1 MANLTEVSL
10 WDSVIRQIENGEAA
24 TGGADGLANVQAK
37 QLANR
42 TQYLKSQ
49 IGNINNDTAL
59 LAATGTGLNHN
70 GIYRGKNLG
79 TFSSISAVESFL
91 TTHKVS
97 SGVFEDLYLGD
108 YFRLQD
114 GTYNV
119 EWEIAGFDTYYQK
132 GDTAFTNHH
141 IALIPK
147 TNLLTSKMNGTNDTT
162 GGYYN
167 SYMHQS
173 VIPTIDTNLA
183 TILGNHLLARRALL
197 SNAMNKD
204 LTSGSSAG
212 WMGCTTG
219 WDWYTVKSC
228 LMSEVAVYGSKVF
241 SSSFHDIGED
251 CERLPIFQFKGHSHT
266 RQWFWLRAVASA
278 STFALA
284 NDYGSA
290 TAYDASA
297 ADGGVRPIICVG

>member
-1 MANLTEVSL
+1 MATNSEIVGIEKAKYNVPTKVPGQYITIHYET
-10 WDSVIRQIENGEAA
+10 DIGQI
-24 TGGADGLANVQAK
+24 TDL
-37 QLANR
+37 
-42 TQYLKSQ
+42 
-49 IGNINNDTAL
+49 
-59 LAATGTGLNHN
+59 TGLSHN
-70 GIYRGKNLG
+70 GIYRGKNFG
-79 TFSSISAVESFL
+79 TFTSLSAVEQFL
-91 TTHKVS
+91 SDHGVS
-97 SGVFEDLYLGD
+97 TGLFNDLYLGD
-108 YFRLQD
+108 YFKVQD

-147 TNLLTSKMNGTNDTT
+147 TNLLTSKMNDTNDTT

-167 SYMHQS
+167 SYLHQS

-204 LTSGSSAG
+204 LTSGAGAG
-212 WMGCTTG
+212 WMGSTTG

-278 STFALA
+278 SNFAI
-284 NDYGSA
+284 
-290 TAYDASA
+290 ASA
-297 ADGGVRPIICVG
+297 DGIASNYGAGATDGGVRPLICVG

>member
-1 MANLTEVSL
+1 MATLTKPIMLDE
-10 WDSVIRQIENGEAA
+10 
-24 TGGADGLANVQAK
+24 
-37 QLANR
+37 
-42 TQYLKSQ
+42 
-49 IGNINNDTAL
+49 
-59 LAATGTGLNHN
+59 TGLKIVDAINSKGIMDIINTQGLSHN
-70 GIYRGKNLG
+70 CIYRGKNWG
-79 TFSSISAVESFL
+79 TFTSLSEVEQFL
-91 TTHKVS
+91 SDHGVS
-97 SGVFEDLYLGD
+97 TGLFNDLYLGD
-108 YFRLQD
+108 YFKVQD

-147 TNLLTSKMNGTNDTT
+147 TNLLTSKMNDTNDTT

-204 LTSGSSAG
+204 LTSGAGAG
-212 WMGCTTG
+212 WMGSTTG

-241 SSSFHDIGED
+241 SSGFHDIGED

-266 RQWFWLRAVASA
+266 RQWFWLRAVAS
-278 STFALA
+278 
-284 NDYGSA
+284 GSA
-290 TAYDASA
+290 FADATTSGDPGGGNA
-297 ADGGVRPIICVG
+297 SYAGGGVRPLICVG

>member
-1 MANLTEVSL
+1 MANITEVSQ
-10 WDSVIRQIENGEAA
+10 WESVIRQIENGEAA

-49 IGNINNDTAL
+49 ISNINNDTAL

-147 TNLLTSKMNGTNDTT
+147 ANLLTSKMNDTDDTT

-197 SNAMNKD
+197 SDAMNKD
-204 LTSGSSAG
+204 LTSGAGAG

-228 LMSEVAVYGSKVF
+228 LMSEVAVYGSKVL

-251 CERLPIFQFKGHSHT
+251 CERLPIFQFKGHSYT
-266 RQWFWLRAVASA
+266 RHWFWLRDVASA
-278 STFALA
+278 SNFAA
-284 NDYGSA
+284 AYRYGG
-290 TAYDASA
+290 AYGGYASD

>member
-1 MANLTEVSL
+1 MANITEASQ
-10 WDSVIRQIENGEAA
+10 WENVIRQLENGEAA
-24 TGGADGLANVQAK
+24 TGGADGLENVQAK
-37 QLANR
+37 QLAKR
-42 TQYLKSQ
+42 TQYLKIQ

-70 GIYRGKNLG
+70 GIYRGKNFG
-79 TFSSISAVESFL
+79 TFLSVSAVENFL
-91 TTHKVS
+91 TAHKVS

-147 TNLLTSKMNGTNDTT
+147 TNLLTSKMNDTNDTT

-204 LTSGSSAG
+204 LTSGAGAG

-228 LMSEVAVYGSKVF
+228 LMSEAAVYGSKVF
-241 SSSFHDIGED
+241 SSSFHDVGED
-251 CERLPIFQFKGHSHT
+251 CERLPIFQFKGHSYT

-278 STFALA
+278 SNFAYA
-284 NDYGSA
+284 NHAGG
-290 TAYDASA
+290 AYTYSASA
-297 ADGGVRPIICVG
+297 AGGGVRPLICVG

>member
-1 MANLTEVSL
+1 MATNSEIVGIEKAKYNVPTKVPGQYITIHYET
-10 WDSVIRQIENGEAA
+10 DIGQI
-24 TGGADGLANVQAK
+24 TDL
-37 QLANR
+37 
-42 TQYLKSQ
+42 
-49 IGNINNDTAL
+49 
-59 LAATGTGLNHN
+59 TGLSHN
-70 GIYRGKNLG
+70 GIYRGKNFG
-79 TFSSISAVESFL
+79 TFTSLSAVEQFL
-91 TTHKVS
+91 SDHGVS
-97 SGVFEDLYLGD
+97 TGLFNDLYLGD
-108 YFRLQD
+108 YFKVQD

-147 TNLLTSKMNGTNDTT
+147 TNLLTSKMNDTNDTT

-204 LTSGSSAG
+204 LTSGAGAG
-212 WMGCTTG
+212 WMGSTTNWG
-219 WDWYTVKSC
+219 WYTVKSC

-251 CERLPIFQFKGHSHT
+251 CERLPIFQFKGHSYT

-278 STFALA
+278 SLFAPA
-284 NDYGSA
+284 YGHGH
-290 TAYDASA
+290 AYYLGASDV
-297 ADGGVRPIICVG
+297 DGGVRPLICVG

>member
-1 MANLTEVSL
+1 MATVTKPILLDETGKQIVEALNKQTEAITSKGIM
-10 WDSVIRQIENGEAA
+10 DIINTQ
-24 TGGADGLANVQAK
+24 GL
-37 QLANR
+37 
-42 TQYLKSQ
+42 S
-49 IGNINNDTAL
+49 
-59 LAATGTGLNHN
+59 HN
-70 GIYRGKNLG
+70 CIYRGKNWG
-79 TFSSISAVESFL
+79 TFTSLSAVEQFL
-91 TTHKVS
+91 SDHGVS
-97 SGVFEDLYLGD
+97 TGLFKDLYIGD
-108 YFRLQD
+108 YFKIQD

-147 TNLLTSKMNGTNDTT
+147 TNLLTSKMNDTNDTT

-204 LTSGSSAG
+204 LTSGAGAG
-212 WMGCTTG
+212 WMGSTTG
-219 WDWYTVKSC
+219 WSWYTVKSC

-251 CERLPIFQFKGHSHT
+251 CERLPIFQFKGHSYT

-278 STFALA
+278 SGFAA
-284 NDYGSA
+284 APDHGGAGDGSA
-290 TAYDASA
+290 SGAG
-297 ADGGVRPIICVG
+297 GGVRPLICVG

>member
-1 MANLTEVSL
+1 MATNSEIVGVEKAKYNVPTKVPGQYITIHYET
-10 WDSVIRQIENGEAA
+10 DIGQI
-24 TGGADGLANVQAK
+24 TDL
-37 QLANR
+37 
-42 TQYLKSQ
+42 
-49 IGNINNDTAL
+49 
-59 LAATGTGLNHN
+59 TGLSHN
-70 GIYRGKNLG
+70 GIYRGKNWG
-79 TFSSISAVESFL
+79 TFTSLSAVEQFL
-91 TTHKVS
+91 SDHGVS
-97 SGVFEDLYLGD
+97 TGLFNDLYLGD
-108 YFRLQD
+108 YFKVQD

-147 TNLLTSKMNGTNDTT
+147 TNLLTSKMNDTNDTT

-197 SNAMNKD
+197 SKARKKD
-204 LTSGSSAG
+204 LTSGAGAG
-212 WMGCTTG
+212 WMGSTTG
-219 WDWYTVKSC
+219 WSWYTVKSC

-251 CERLPIFQFKGHSHT
+251 CERLPVFQFKGHSYT

-278 STFALA
+278 SDFAGA
-284 NDYGSA
+284 AG
-290 TAYDASA
+290 TGDADPYPASGA
-297 ADGGVRPIICVG
+297 VGGVRPLICVG

>member
-1 MANLTEVSL
+1 MATNSEIVGIEKAKYNVPTKVPGQYITIHYET
-10 WDSVIRQIENGEAA
+10 DIGQI
-24 TGGADGLANVQAK
+24 TDL
-37 QLANR
+37 
-42 TQYLKSQ
+42 
-49 IGNINNDTAL
+49 
-59 LAATGTGLNHN
+59 TGLSHN
-70 GIYRGKNLG
+70 GIYRGKNFG
-79 TFSSISAVESFL
+79 TFTSLSAVEQFL
-91 TTHKVS
+91 SDHGVS
-97 SGVFEDLYLGD
+97 TGLFNDLYIGD
-108 YFRLQD
+108 YFKIQD

-119 EWEIAGFDTYYQK
+119 EWEIAGFDTYLHK
-132 GDTAFTNHH
+132 GDSDFATHH
-141 IALIPK
+141 LALIPK
-147 TNLLTSKMNGTNDTT
+147 TNLTTSKMNDTNDTT

-204 LTSGSSAG
+204 LTSGAGAG
-212 WMGCTTG
+212 WMGSTTG

-251 CERLPIFQFKGHSHT
+251 CERLPIFQFKGHSYT

-278 STFALA
+278 SSFAGAGSSGLA
-284 NDYGSA
+284 SDNSA
-290 TAYDASA
+290 GDAG
-297 ADGGVRPIICVG
+297 GGVRPLICVG